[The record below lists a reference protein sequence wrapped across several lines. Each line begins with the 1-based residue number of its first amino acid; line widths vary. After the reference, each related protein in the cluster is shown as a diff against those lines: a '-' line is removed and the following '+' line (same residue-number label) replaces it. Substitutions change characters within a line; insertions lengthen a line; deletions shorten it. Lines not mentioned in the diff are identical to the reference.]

1 MKHFTLEECIRSSVA
16 VACGIDNTPDA
27 ESKDHIIE
35 SIENL
40 LDPLQRLG
48 VNYAHRKV

>member
-1 MKHFTLEECIRSSVA
+1 MA
-16 VACGIDNTPDA
+16 VKYGIDNTPDA

-40 LDPLQRLG
+40 LDPL
-48 VNYAHRKV
+48 

>member
-1 MKHFTLEECIRSSVA
+1 MA
-16 VACGIDNTPDA
+16 VKYGIDNTPDA

-40 LDPLQRLG
+40 LDPLQEASMRIER
-48 VNYAHRKV
+48 YRT